1 MEDRRKDEFEICHK
15 LEDVRVQ
22 RGMTR
27 RELAVKCRTT
37 YKNIYKWE
45 KEKKPRL
52 ENLVMLT
59 DALGITLDELVHWN
73 TKY

>member
-1 MEDRRKDEFEICHK
+1 MEERRKDEFEICHK

-59 DALGITLDELVHWN
+59 DALEITLDELVHWN

>member
-45 KEKKPRL
+45 KEKKLTL
-52 ENLVMLT
+52 EKKIK
-59 DALGITLDELVHWN
+59 AFPEFFPG
-73 TKY
+73 